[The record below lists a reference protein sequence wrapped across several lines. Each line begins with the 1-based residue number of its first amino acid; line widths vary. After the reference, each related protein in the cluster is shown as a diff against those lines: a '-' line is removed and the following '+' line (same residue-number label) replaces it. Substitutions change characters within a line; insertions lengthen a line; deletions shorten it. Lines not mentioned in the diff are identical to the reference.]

1 MSEKAE
7 TVTARAG
14 MASLPPDSAV
24 RRTTR
29 RRRPTGAPPPL
40 PHPVSVTTRA
50 WLILAVVVLA
60 GVIVISLRAP
70 SLRLDDQAN
79 TAVLRLFA
87 RARTP
92 WLTDVANGI
101 SAAGSGWGATVLGL
115 SAVVLTMAFR
125 RWRHLL
131 VFLCSL
137 FLLELAIQFITE
149 GMTRPRP
156 YGVLIIAGWA
166 GYSAPA
172 LSVTILTF
180 LLMSIAY
187 CLVVPGRPRSYAK
200 AAIAVIVTMFC
211 LARLYLAVDHVDDL
225 LLGVALAVAI
235 PVSAFRFFTPNE
247 VFPVAY
253 RRGNTAHV
261 DVTGARG
268 EAIRQGVRD
277 QLGFTVTGITPVGL
291 ESSAGSTPL
300 RLRVE
305 GGPQEYLFAKLYT
318 KGHVRADRWYKLWR
332 TILYGSLE
340 DEHPFQTVRRLAEY
354 EDYALRL
361 LQDAGIAVA
370 RPYGIVEIT
379 PEREYLLVTEYF
391 DGAVEIGGADLD
403 DQLIDQGL
411 LLIRTLWDAGI
422 AHRDIKPG
430 NLMVRAGQLLL
441 IDVAFAQVRPS
452 PWRQAVDLG
461 NMMLVLAVRTDPA
474 RVYRQALNYFTEAE
488 LAEAFAATRGVA
500 SPTQLRAFM
509 KRDPRDLLAEFRKLA
524 PQRRPIVLQRWSVR
538 RVTLAAAMLALFAV
552 PAVFGVVLLL
562 PASNPAG
569 TRPIAAPGHTMILA
583 AQAVPSAAFLP
594 CIAALPS
601 GWTAAGAE
609 IASGQAS
616 FVLDSGQAGLQAV
629 TITLTATC
637 DIAGAQQ
644 IPSDQPG
651 MRRFERPLSL
661 VPAYSD
667 VRYYTFPGGCA
678 TYQFVL
684 RARRVPGPGHHCRQ
698 RGGVHAPVG
707 AGRLCPPHRR
717 PGPVRARCRMPRV
730 TRPATA
736 RRQEDALLA
745 RPRQAAL
752 LTAGVLA
759 LTAVVFALVADHGT
773 LARIQRLDDAWLRL
787 MISGRTPPLTAIAKV
802 FNVLGL
808 VYVTLPVRIALA
820 GFLALR
826 RQWWH
831 LAAFAA
837 AIVLSEVLIG
847 SLKGIYDR
855 ARPPGSLVATSGA
868 SFPSGHAIAAS
879 VTVVA
884 TVIALVPAGRRRIWW
899 GTAAVAFSIV
909 MGLSRA
915 YLGAHWLSD
924 ATAGILLGTSCAL
937 VTALVADQFQR
948 RQNRLQRAA
957 GTQCLAGVP
966 PAHRAE
972 DRR

>member
-7 TVTARAG
+7 TVTAPTG
-14 MASLPPDSAV
+14 TASLAPGPAV
-24 RRTTR
+24 RRTPR
-29 RRRPTGAPPPL
+29 HRRPTGAPPPL
-40 PHPVSVTTRA
+40 PHPVSVTTKA
-50 WLILAVVVLA
+50 WLVLAVVVLA
-60 GVIVISLRAP
+60 GVIVISVRAP
-70 SLRLDDQAN
+70 SLRLDDQVN

-92 WLTDVANGI
+92 WLTGVADGI
-101 SAAGSGWGATVLGL
+101 SAAGSGWGASVVGL
-115 SAVVLTMAFR
+115 SAVVLMMVFR

-131 VFLCSL
+131 VFVCSL
-137 FLLELAIQFITE
+137 LLLELAIQFIAE

-156 YGVLIIAGWA
+156 YGVTIIAGWA

-172 LSVTILTF
+172 LSATVLTF

-200 AAIAVIVTMFC
+200 AAIAVVVTVFC
-211 LARLYLAVDHVDDL
+211 LACLYLAVDHVDDL
-225 LLGVALAVAI
+225 LLGVALGVAI

-277 QLGFTVTGITPVGL
+277 QLGLTVTGITPVGL

-300 RLRVE
+300 RLRTE
-305 GGPQEYLFAKLYT
+305 GAPQEYLFAKLYT
-318 KGHVRADRWYKLWR
+318 KGHVRADRWYKIWR

-361 LQDAGIAVA
+361 LQDAGIAVP

-379 PEREYLLVTEYF
+379 PEREYLLVTEFF
-391 DGAVEIGGADLD
+391 DGAVEIGDADID
-403 DQLIDQGL
+403 DQVIGQGL
-411 LLIRTLWDAGI
+411 RLIRALWDAGI

-509 KRDPRDLLAEFRKLA
+509 KRDPRDLLAEFRTLA
-524 PQRRPIVLQRWSVR
+524 PQRKPIVLQRWSIR

-552 PAVFGVVLLL
+552 AAVFGVGLLL
-562 PASNPAG
+562 PASNSG
-569 TRPIAAPGHTMILA
+569 VHAPGVHAPECGTSHTMILA

-601 GWTAAGAE
+601 GWTAADPE

-616 FVLDSGQAGLQAV
+616 FVLNSGPGRAAGRPERVPGRPGRGVQTV

-637 DIAGAQQ
+637 NTIGRPADPLRPARHA
-644 IPSDQPG
+644 PVRAPAEPG
-651 MRRFERPLSL
+651 PAVLRRSLLHLPRRLRDLPVRP
-661 VPAYSD
+661 
-667 VRYYTFPGGCA
+667 
-678 TYQFVL
+678 
-684 RARRVPGPGHHCRQ
+684 RARRVPGPGRHRRH

-707 AGRLCPPHRR
+707 AGRLRPAHRG
-717 PGPVRARCRMPRV
+717 PGPVRARCRHARDD
-730 TRPATA
+730 PAGHG
-736 RRQEDALLA
+736 
-745 RPRQAAL
+745 PAAGGG
-752 LTAGVLA
+752 A
-759 LTAVVFALVADHGT
+759 
-773 LARIQRLDDAWLRL
+773 
-787 MISGRTPPLTAIAKV
+787 S
-802 FNVLGL
+802 
-808 VYVTLPVRIALA
+808 
-820 GFLALR
+820 
-826 RQWWH
+826 
-831 LAAFAA
+831 
-837 AIVLSEVLIG
+837 
-847 SLKGIYDR
+847 
-855 ARPPGSLVATSGA
+855 RPP
-868 SFPSGHAIAAS
+868 
-879 VTVVA
+879 
-884 TVIALVPAGRRRIWW
+884 PAGRFPHRR
-899 GTAAVAFSIV
+899 GGGGHGRGVRPGRRPRRAGPHPAA
-909 MGLSRA
+909 R
-915 YLGAHWLSD
+915 
-924 ATAGILLGTSCAL
+924 
-937 VTALVADQFQR
+937 
-948 RQNRLQRAA
+948 
-957 GTQCLAGVP
+957 
-966 PAHRAE
+966 
-972 DRR
+972 

>member
-7 TVTARAG
+7 TVTTRAG
-14 MASLPPDSAV
+14 VASLPPGPAV

-29 RRRPTGAPPPL
+29 QRRPTGAPPPL

-50 WLILAVVVLA
+50 WLVLAFVVLA

-70 SLRLDDQAN
+70 SLRLDNQVN

-101 SAAGSGWGATVLGL
+101 YTAGSGWGATVLGL
-115 SAVVLTMAFR
+115 SAVVLTIAFR

-137 FLLELAIQFITE
+137 FLLQLATQSITE

-156 YGVLIIAGWA
+156 YGVAIIAGWA

-172 LSVTILTF
+172 LAVTILTF
-180 LLMSIAY
+180 LLLSIAY

-200 AAIAVIVTMFC
+200 TAIAVIVVVFC
-211 LARLYLAVDHVDDL
+211 LACLYLAVDHMDDL
-225 LLGVALAVAI
+225 LLGVALGVAI

-247 VFPVAY
+247 IFPVAY

-268 EAIRQGVRD
+268 DAIRQGVRD
-277 QLGFTVTGITPVGL
+277 QLGLTVTGITPVGL

-300 RLRVE
+300 RLQTE
-305 GGPQEYLFAKLYT
+305 GAPQEYLFAKLYT
-318 KGHVRADRWYKLWR
+318 KGHVRADRWYKIWR

-361 LQDAGIAVA
+361 LQDAGIAVP

-403 DQLIDQGL
+403 DQLIGQGL
-411 LLIRTLWDAGI
+411 SLIRALWDAGI

-474 RVYRQALNYFTEAE
+474 RVYQQALNYFTEAE

-524 PQRRPIVLQRWSVR
+524 PQRQPIVLQRWSVR
-538 RVTLAAAMLALFAV
+538 RVTLAAAMLAIFAV
-552 PAVFGVVLLL
+552 STVFGVGLLL
-562 PASNPAG
+562 PDTATTGVHVTLGAVPRAPDCS
-569 TRPIAAPGHTMILA
+569 PGHTMILA

-594 CIAALPS
+594 CIAPLPS
-601 GWTAAGAE
+601 GWTAAGPE

-616 FVLDSGQAGLQAV
+616 FVLNSGQAGLQAV

-637 DIAGAQQ
+637 DTAGAQQ

-661 VPAYSD
+661 VPEYSG

-678 TYQFVL
+678 TYRFVL
-684 RARRVPGPGHHCRQ
+684 
-698 RGGVHAPVG
+698 AP
-707 AGRLCPPHRR
+707 
-717 PGPVRARCRMPRV
+717 
-730 TRPATA
+730 
-736 RRQEDALLA
+736 
-745 RPRQAAL
+745 
-752 LTAGVLA
+752 
-759 LTAVVFALVADHGT
+759 
-773 LARIQRLDDAWLRL
+773 
-787 MISGRTPPLTAIAKV
+787 
-802 FNVLGL
+802 
-808 VYVTLPVRIALA
+808 
-820 GFLALR
+820 
-826 RQWWH
+826 
-831 LAAFAA
+831 
-837 AIVLSEVLIG
+837 
-847 SLKGIYDR
+847 
-855 ARPPGSLVATSGA
+855 GA
-868 SFPSGHAIAAS
+868 SP
-879 VTVVA
+879 VVTTTVDTVVA
-884 TVIALVPAGRRRIWW
+884 FMPRSALVGYVRRTEGLALCGR
-899 GTAAVAFSIV
+899 GAACP
-909 MGLSRA
+909 G
-915 YLGAHWLSD
+915 
-924 ATAGILLGTSCAL
+924 
-937 VTALVADQFQR
+937 
-948 RQNRLQRAA
+948 
-957 GTQCLAGVP
+957 
-966 PAHRAE
+966 
-972 DRR
+972 